1 MKTSWKLIL
10 VIIAIMALMVSACQ
24 PKEVPKETEETINVE
39 EEPTVEPE
47 SEPVPVSKYICPLTG
62 TEVEQEADIKYR
74 PVAVM
79 IDNERSARPQSGIT
93 EADIVF
99 EMPVEGNIT
108 RYMAVYHHTPSE
120 KIGPVRSA
128 RPYFIDKALELGA
141 IYVHCGGSPQALKDI
156 KDLKVD
162 AFDDLAGTPVYWRST
177 DRKMPH
183 NLYTNT
189 KFIREVAQTKKI
201 EKDTAPDYFK
211 FSDEFII
218 PDGGNGSK
226 VVINYDKSYKV
237 SYIYNNDEKVYY
249 RQINGENMKDKENKA
264 DIKTTNII
272 IEKVGV
278 KVLDSAGRLAV
289 NNIGK
294 GRGYL
299 LTGGKLIEI
308 EWNKSSRSGKTVYK
322 NLKGEEVTINK
333 GITWVQVVPDYTKIE
348 FGE

>member
-1 MKTSWKLIL
+1 MKTSWKLLFIIIT
-10 VIIAIMALMVSACQ
+10 IIALLVSACQ
-24 PKEVPKETEETINVE
+24 PKEEPEKIEETVNVE
-39 EEPTVEPE
+39 EVPVEEPE
-47 SEPVPVSKYICPLTG
+47 PEIVQVNKYVCPLTG
-62 TEVEQEADIKYR
+62 IGVEKEEDIKYR

-79 IDNERSARPQSGIT
+79 IDNERSARPQSGIGD
-93 EADIVF
+93 ADIVY

-108 RYMAVYHHTPSE
+108 RYMAIYHHTPSE

-128 RPYFIDKALELGA
+128 RPYFIDKALEFGA
-141 IYVHCGGSPQALKDI
+141 IYVHCGGSPQAFKDI

-162 AFDDLAGTPVYWRST
+162 DFDDLAGTPVYWRST

-189 KFIREVAQTKKI
+189 KFIREVAQAKKL
-201 EKDTAPDYFK
+201 EKDSAPKYFK
-211 FSDEFII
+211 FSDEFFI
-218 PDGGNGSK
+218 PDGGNGQK
-226 VVINYDKSYKV
+226 VVINYDKNYKI

-249 RQINGENMKDKENKA
+249 RQINGDNMKDKETLRE
-264 DIKTTNII
+264 IKTTNII

-278 KVLDSAGRLAV
+278 KVLDSVGRLGL

-299 LTGGKLIEI
+299 LTGGKLIEV
-308 EWNKSSRSGKTVYK
+308 EWSKSSRSGKTTYN
-322 NLKGEEVTINK
+322 NLKGEEITINK
-333 GITWVQVVPDYTKIE
+333 GTTWIQIVSDNTKIE

>member
-1 MKTSWKLIL
+1 MKTSWKLLFIIIT
-10 VIIAIMALMVSACQ
+10 IIALLVSACQ
-24 PKEVPKETEETINVE
+24 PKEEPEKIEETVNVE
-39 EEPTVEPE
+39 EVPVEEPE
-47 SEPVPVSKYICPLTG
+47 PEIVQVNKYVCPLTG
-62 TEVEQEADIKYR
+62 IGVEKEEDIKYR

-79 IDNERSARPQSGIT
+79 IDNERSARPQSGIGD
-93 EADIVF
+93 ADIVY

-108 RYMAVYHHTPSE
+108 RYMAIYHHTPSE

-128 RPYFIDKALELGA
+128 RPYFIDKALEFGA
-141 IYVHCGGSPQALKDI
+141 IYVHCGGSPQAFKDI

-162 AFDDLAGTPVYWRST
+162 DFDDLAGTPVYWRST

-189 KFIREVAQTKKI
+189 KFIREVAQTKKL
-201 EKDTAPDYFK
+201 EKDSAPKYFK
-211 FSDEFII
+211 FSDEFFI
-218 PDGGNGSK
+218 PDGGNGQK
-226 VVINYDKSYKV
+226 VVINYDKNYKI

-249 RQINGENMKDKENKA
+249 RQINGDNMKDKETLRE
-264 DIKTTNII
+264 IKTTNII

-278 KVLDSAGRLAV
+278 KVLDSVGRLGL

-299 LTGGKLIEI
+299 LTGGKLIEV
-308 EWNKSSRSGKTVYK
+308 EWSKSSRSGKTTYN
-322 NLKGEEVTINK
+322 NLKGEEITINK
-333 GITWVQVVPDYTKIE
+333 GTTWIQIVSDNTKIE

>member
-1 MKTSWKLIL
+1 MKTSWKLLFIIIT
-10 VIIAIMALMVSACQ
+10 IIALLVSACQ
-24 PKEVPKETEETINVE
+24 PKEEPEKIEETVNVE
-39 EEPTVEPE
+39 EVPVEEPE
-47 SEPVPVSKYICPLTG
+47 PEIVQVNKYVCPLTG
-62 TEVEQEADIKYR
+62 IGVEKEEDIKYR

-79 IDNERSARPQSGIT
+79 IDNERSARPQSGIGD
-93 EADIVF
+93 ADIVY

-108 RYMAVYHHTPSE
+108 RYMAIYHHTPSE

-128 RPYFIDKALELGA
+128 RPYFIDKALEFGA
-141 IYVHCGGSPQALKDI
+141 IYVHCGGSPQAFKDI

-162 AFDDLAGTPVYWRST
+162 DFDDLEGTPVYWRST

-189 KFIREVAQTKKI
+189 KFIREVAQTKKL
-201 EKDTAPDYFK
+201 EKDSAPKYFK
-211 FSDEFII
+211 FSDEFFI
-218 PDGGNGSK
+218 PDGGNGQK
-226 VVINYDKSYKV
+226 VVINYDKNYKI

-249 RQINGENMKDKENKA
+249 RQINGDNMKDKETLRE
-264 DIKTTNII
+264 IKTTNII

-278 KVLDSAGRLAV
+278 KVLDSVGRLGL

-299 LTGGKLIEI
+299 LTGGKLIEV
-308 EWNKSSRSGKTVYK
+308 EWSKSSRSGKTTYN
-322 NLKGEEVTINK
+322 NLKGEEITINK
-333 GITWVQVVPDYTKIE
+333 GTTWIQIVSDNTKIE